1 MKVTIIG
8 TGNMG
13 RAIGEVA
20 VRGGH
25 DVQLV
30 GREQASAEALAKEIG
45 GKAWG
50 SGDDASIDGDVVVL
64 ALWYLTARDL
74 VQSLGDRLKGKVVVD
89 ISNPV
94 NVDTFEDLLTPPDT
108 SAAEELAR
116 LLPEG
121 TPLVKA
127 FNTTFA
133 GTLEA
138 GEVDGDPLDVLVAG
152 DDDGAK
158 RTVMELA
165 ESGGLH
171 AVDAGPLRRARELEA
186 LGFLHMKVQD
196 SLGTGYRSAVRFVS

>member
-30 GREQASAEALAKEIG
+30 GRDPAVAEALAQEIG
-45 GKAWG
+45 GNARG
-50 SGDDASIDGDVVVL
+50 SGPDASIDGEIAVL
-64 ALWYLTARDL
+64 ALWYLTARE
-74 VQSLGDRLKGKVVVD
+74 VVTSLGDRLRGKVVVD

-94 NVDTFEDLLTPPDT
+94 NVETFDDLLTPPDT

-116 LLPEG
+116 LLPDG
-121 TPLVKA
+121 TTLVKA

-138 GEVDGDPLDVLVAG
+138 GEVDGHPLDVLVAG
-152 DDDGAK
+152 DDAEAK
-158 RTVMELA
+158 RKVMELA
-165 ESGGLH
+165 EGGGLR
-171 AVDAGPLRRARELEA
+171 AVDAGPLKRARELEA

-196 SLGTGYRSAVRFVS
+196 SLGSSYGSAVTFVS

>member
-13 RAIGEVA
+13 HAIGEVA

-30 GREQASAEALAKEIG
+30 GRDAAAAEAAAQEIG
-45 GKAWG
+45 GGARG
-50 SGDDASIDGDVVVL
+50 TGPDAPIEGELVVL
-64 ALWYLTARDL
+64 ALWYTASREL
-74 VQSLGDRLKGKVVVD
+74 LEAEGDRFEGRIVVD

-94 NVDTFEDLLTPPDT
+94 NVETFDGLVTPAET

-138 GEVDGDPLDVLVAG
+138 GEVDGHPLDVLVAG

-158 RTVMELA
+158 RKVMELA
-165 ESGGLH
+165 ESGGLR
-171 AVDAGPLRRARELEA
+171 AVDAGPLRRAHELEA
-186 LGFLHMKVQD
+186 LGFLHMAVQD
-196 SLGTGYRSAVRFVS
+196 SLGSGYGSAVTFVS